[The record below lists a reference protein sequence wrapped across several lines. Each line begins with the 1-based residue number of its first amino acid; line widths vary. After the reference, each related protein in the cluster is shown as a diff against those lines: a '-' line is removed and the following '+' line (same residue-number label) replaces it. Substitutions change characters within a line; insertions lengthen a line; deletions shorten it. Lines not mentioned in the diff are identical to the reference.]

1 MAGKGSETLT
11 RTPNQQG
18 ETIQILGVAEVADR
32 LGVPVSSVYERTR
45 FRGSSDQA
53 PLPHRKV
60 GRYLKFLAS
69 EVDAWLLALPLSV
82 NTKKRPY
89 RIKKDKQK
97 KMATAA

>member
-45 FRGSSDQA
+45 FRGSS
-53 PLPHRKV
+53 
-60 GRYLKFLAS
+60 
-69 EVDAWLLALPLSV
+69 
-82 NTKKRPY
+82 
-89 RIKKDKQK
+89 
-97 KMATAA
+97 